1 MARPLRQR
9 LAILFDDDVYHLRS
23 TQVFHAV
30 LAGLIVVNVLAVILE
45 TVEPLRRHYEAVFLA
60 IEHVA
65 TGFFAAEYVTRLWTA
80 PDLHDKRFAHPLWG
94 RLRYASTFFAIVDLV
109 AVLPAILGVLGAGD
123 LLVLRLLRL
132 LRMLKLT
139 RHSTVFN
146 LIWTVLREEAHT
158 TGALIFIL
166 GLTVTTS
173 GSIMY
178 VIEGEQE
185 KTLFNSIPA
194 AMWWAIE
201 TLTTVG
207 YGDMI
212 PETPAGRIVGAV
224 VIVIGIVTL
233 ALFSGL
239 ITVSFIDQLRI
250 KREKAE
256 RFHERTHH
264 KCPHCGHVLDPHH

>member
-1 MARPLRQR
+1 M
-9 LAILFDDDVYHLRS
+9 
-23 TQVFHAV
+23 
-30 LAGLIVVNVLAVILE
+30 
-45 TVEPLRRHYEAVFLA
+45 
-60 IEHVA
+60 
-65 TGFFAAEYVTRLWTA
+65 
-80 PDLHDKRFAHPLWG
+80 
-94 RLRYASTFFAIVDLV
+94 
-109 AVLPAILGVLGAGD
+109 LPALLGVLGAGD

-166 GLTVTTS
+166 CLTVTTS

-178 VIEGEQE
+178 VIEGDQE

-212 PETPAGRIVGAV
+212 PETSAGRVVGSI

-250 KREKAE
+250 RREKAE
-256 RFHERTHH
+256 SFHKRAHH
-264 KCPHCGHVLDPHH
+264 KCPHCGHILEPHSHH

>member
-1 MARPLRQR
+1 MSAPLRR
-9 LAILFDDDVYHLRS
+9 RFALLFDDDVYHLRA
-23 TQVFHAV
+23 TRYFHTALAV
-30 LAGLIVVNVLAVILE
+30 LIVVNVLAVILE
-45 TVEPLRRHYEAVFLA
+45 TVEPLRRHYEGLFVA
-60 IEHVA
+60 IEHTA
-65 TGFFAAEYVTRLWTA
+65 TAIFAVEYMARLWTA
-80 PDLHDKRFAHPLWG
+80 PDLHDRRFAHPLWG
-94 RLRYASTFFAIVDLV
+94 RLRYAASFFAIVDLI

-166 GLTVTTS
+166 CLTVTTS

-178 VIEGEQE
+178 VIEGDQE
-185 KTLFNSIPA
+185 KTLFTSIPA

-212 PETPAGRIVGAV
+212 PETPTGRVVGSI
-224 VIVIGIVTL
+224 VIVIGIVTM

-250 KREKAE
+250 RREQH
-256 RFHERTHH
+256 R
-264 KCPHCGHVLDPHH
+264 KCPHCGHILEPGSSH